1 LRRNLLKIANA
12 RIIRE
17 LGLKDIVQTA
27 KDRIRQL
34 DHRILGLP
42 QDKELRI
49 HHAITTIINEVQGS
63 KRKKN
68 AISINEE
75 DKAQWLQM
83 PPAHLVTTNQKYLT
97 NLTVPQLQD
106 LYKPSAFDQDAQVYI
121 YAGKGAVRGEFD
133 KDEKSGSV
141 GRGMMSSNLTHE
153 RLVKIVLGLMEENV
167 WRQKFLAGLDIKERR
182 RQMLEENFAKR
193 LALQTSHGR
202 LHDEDGLSGS
212 SQDDLS
218 QMMRGRDA
226 SPNLPPEQSEIDDPQ
241 AKPDKQA
248 HEASI
253 PNWYPNQNNMVQ
265 PDASHMSL
273 REPSEGGNRMA

>member
-1 LRRNLLKIANA
+1 
-12 RIIRE
+12 
-17 LGLKDIVQTA
+17 
-27 KDRIRQL
+27 
-34 DHRILGLP
+34 
-42 QDKELRI
+42 
-49 HHAITTIINEVQGS
+49 
-63 KRKKN
+63 
-68 AISINEE
+68 
-75 DKAQWLQM
+75 
-83 PPAHLVTTNQKYLT
+83 
-97 NLTVPQLQD
+97 
-106 LYKPSAFDQDAQVYI
+106 
-121 YAGKGAVRGEFD
+121 
-133 KDEKSGSV
+133 
-141 GRGMMSSNLTHE
+141 MMSSNLTHE

-241 AKPDKQA
+241 AKPDKQV